1 MFFQGA
7 RMLRS
12 ARLAVAGAPPPGNRE
27 AYLICVHCCSLADEA
42 WQLYLESE
50 MLQVLRLM
58 RLAPA
63 EEADRQAKAALYT
76 KYAELLPAALMAG
89 APDSLQL
96 VTDLLNGIK
105 IVIAANIVP
114 HQNLFR

>member
-1 MFFQGA
+1 
-7 RMLRS
+7 
-12 ARLAVAGAPPPGNRE
+12 
-27 AYLICVHCCSLADEA
+27 
-42 WQLYLESE
+42 

-89 APDSLQL
+89 APGSLQL

>member
-1 MFFQGA
+1 MG
-7 RMLRS
+7 
-12 ARLAVAGAPPPGNRE
+12 GG
-27 AYLICVHCCSLADEA
+27 
-42 WQLYLESE
+42 

-63 EEADRQAKAALYT
+63 EEADRLAKAALYT

-89 APDSLQL
+89 PPHSLEL
-96 VTDLLNGIK
+96 IFDLLDGIK